1 MKKNRNC
8 GGGTMYPNF
17 NQGMPMMGI
26 PTPIMAQQQYP
37 QPYQSMVA
45 TPYSQ
50 TYNNVE
56 QQINNLEQRLNS
68 LENRVSKL
76 ESKTTNSTSYNNKY
90 NDSNYYM
97 L

>member
-8 GGGTMYPNF
+8 GGPMYPMY
-17 NQGMPMMGI
+17 NQTVPIMGI
-26 PTPIMAQQQYP
+26 PSPIMNP
-37 QPYQSMVA
+37 QPY
-45 TPYSQ
+45 TPSYTQ
-50 TYNNVE
+50 TNMNTYNNME
-56 QQINNLEQRLNS
+56 EQMNNMQQQINS

-76 ESKTTNSTSYNNKY
+76 ESKNSTNNYTNKY

>member
-8 GGGTMYPNF
+8 GGTMYPMYNPS
-17 NQGMPMMGI
+17 MPMMGI
-26 PTPIMAQQQYP
+26 PAPIMGP
-37 QPYQSMVA
+37 QPYTQSNIN
-45 TPYSQ
+45 
-50 TYNNVE
+50 TYNNME
-56 QQINNLEQRLNS
+56 EQMNNIQQQINS

-76 ESKTTNSTSYNNKY
+76 ESKTTNNNYTNKY